1 MRYRFGLM
9 LAALWWGSLTAL
21 GFLFVPMLFT
31 YLPSPVAAG
40 QMAARL
46 FTAQTWLSIGCSMFL
61 LLLCNQ
67 KEAIEPDQRARAAIV
82 FIVTGLLLAV
92 LVEFGLSPRIVS
104 ARADGGN
111 LKLLHTLGSA
121 MYFGQWLCAG
131 FTLWRLSKEK

>member
-21 GFLFVPMLFT
+21 GFVIVPMLFT
-31 YLPSPVAAG
+31 HLPSPVAAG
-40 QMAARL
+40 QMAAKL
-46 FTAQTWLSIGCSMFL
+46 FTAQAWLSIACAMFL
-61 LLLCNQ
+61 LLIYNQ
-67 KEAIEPDQRARAAIV
+67 KEAENKDMRAQAAIKFV
-82 FIVTGLLLAV
+82 VTGLLLVV

-111 LKLLHTLGSA
+111 LRLLHGLGSA

-131 FTLWRLSKEK
+131 LALWLLSRDK